1 MNLIPKT
8 MLLLMIFTLGC
19 TRSTEEKPPD
29 IQTPPPT
36 ITTETGLEMVLIPA
50 GSFTMGDNDG
60 PGNAQPAHRV
70 SLDSYYM
77 DKYEVTQDDYVK
89 TVATNPS
96 EVKSRDWR
104 TYPVNR
110 IDWRL
115 AAIYCNERSRR
126 ENLTCCYDEQ
136 TFACNFDADGY
147 RLPTEAEWEY
157 ACRAGSAER
166 YFFGDNQN
174 NQLSQYAWFKD
185 NSDQQAHPVGTKKPN
200 PWGLCDMIGNVA
212 EWCND
217 FHDPGYYR
225 HSPEHNPRGPET
237 GDNKV
242 LRGGSWN
249 NLADT
254 CTAAARFYDLSGL
267 GDACL
272 GNTAYGFRCVKKIA
286 EKH

>member
-1 MNLIPKT
+1 MNLAPKT
-8 MLLLMIFTLGC
+8 MLLLMLFTLGC
-19 TRSTEEKPPD
+19 TRRSEEKPQS

-36 ITTETGLEMVLIPA
+36 ITTESGIEMVLIPA
-50 GSFTMGDNDG
+50 GSFTMGDNNG
-60 PGNAQPAHRV
+60 SPEAQPAHRV
-70 SLDSYYM
+70 SLASFYM
-77 DKYEVTQDDYVK
+77 DTYEVTQDDYVN

-104 TYPVNR
+104 MYPVNR

-126 ENLTCCYDEQ
+126 ENLTCCYDEE

-157 ACRAGSAER
+157 ACRAGSNGR
-166 YFFGDNQN
+166 HFFENNQT

-185 NSDQQAHPVGTKKPN
+185 NSDQQAHPVGTKKAN
-200 PWGLCDMIGNVA
+200 PWGLHDMAGNVS

-217 FHDPGYYR
+217 FYDAEYYQN
-225 HSPEHNPRGPET
+225 SPEDNPRGPEA
-237 GDNKV
+237 GDHKV
-242 LRGGSWN
+242 LRGGSWVN
-249 NLADT
+249 SVDAISVWD
-254 CTAAARFYDLSGL
+254 RYYDLSGL

-272 GNTAYGFRCVKKIA
+272 GNTAYGFRCVKKYA